1 MKGDFSRIRFT
12 PEKNYTAVLQQ
23 QGRVALDAD
32 SNEQTAIDAYLRDT
46 TNVNVI
52 GEYGAPANDAGFGIR
67 IVNGKILIGPGRYY
81 VSGILVENDRE
92 RAYGDQLFFI
102 PSTGATTDPSSESA
116 PMLDL
121 EAGKTVHFVLEVW
134 RRFVTELDDP
144 CLVEPAI
151 GQADTTARLQ
161 TIWRVIGTVSNT
173 TTAKPAAPQ
182 AAAQAEAQAP
192 APTSASDVTLTVDSS
207 GAGNCNQN
215 PIELLSSCCQGLY
228 RQTPLQH
235 TGRMAAKTNPG
246 GNDCGCQPIP
256 AAGYQGLENQ
266 LYRVEIHTGGDHSTA
281 TFKWSR
287 ENASVVAQVTN
298 VNGAIVTVNSL
309 GLDANL
315 GFQVN
320 QWVELIDDTYLYG
333 DTPNQPGVLYQIS
346 ALGPGPLQVTLS
358 GTPNVNPSMN
368 ARMRRWDQSGNSA
381 QPGGIPLSSAPM
393 TLEYGIEIDFAK
405 DGNYVSGDYWTIPAR
420 TANGQIDWACG
431 LHGDPFLPPDYFK
444 IYQAPLACVQLSPG
458 SKLPPAGADPRE
470 FLKLNY
476 LVQDCRLKFPPLTQ
490 VTCGDDG
497 PCTIVPKPGAGWEEP
512 LLALK
517 KGANADICFP
527 VGNFPLT
534 QTVILSGL
542 GNLRLSGGGYG
553 TQIVATGVSAALIF
567 DSCASVQISDL
578 AASTDTVLN
587 RKKRKGTPTLG
598 GTLSFADC
606 AEVSIDS
613 VALKCGF
620 AEERTAACITVQNS
634 FVEQTVVKRL
644 RLPLTGS
651 GEVRIRHC
659 NLEVGG
665 GQEGILLV
673 RVARAQV
680 EDNTLVAHLP
690 KAYTLSQ
697 RLQSLTYRANALRV
711 FFSGA
716 QYVKAA
722 VQKRA
727 QVEEKAAPAAQP
739 AAQPSAEPAAAPAP
753 EAPAGTAPETV
764 VAKTVQE
771 DSTVEFNDPMLS
783 LKPNATVTFNGH
795 TIKFRTHP
803 VLKDFWQTYVEQNAP
818 KTITNNRDLLLF
830 IKKTV
835 RSFLLNPKLI
845 RGNTAL
851 ISALASIDKAD
862 QVAMGRAISV
872 GGEGIQECRILNNSI
887 HDAVQGI
894 TVGMSN
900 HKEYPYI
907 RESAGTVT
915 IAGNQIYV
923 GMPPGTQFHNCQ
935 AIFLGNV
942 NSLMVENNFA
952 AVLTNPNLIFREAI
966 RVWGLFGRRIIVR
979 DSHLAGFYPGIWFN
993 PIVAPLNSDR
1003 PPLWLVEDN
1012 MAENDVHLVVFP
1024 LPPHPTQPPGT
1035 LPPAV
1040 TKMWVNNLS

>member
-32 SNEQTAIDAYLRDT
+32 ANEQTAIDAYLRDT
-46 TNVNVI
+46 TNVDLI
-52 GEYGAPANDAGFGIR
+52 GSHGAPANDAGFGIN
-67 IVNGKILIGPGRYY
+67 IENGKIRIGRGRYY
-81 VSGILVENDRE
+81 VDGILVENDRD
-92 RAYGDQLFFI
+92 RDYCDQPFLI
-102 PSTGATTDPSSESA
+102 PTTNPPDPSSESSLITA
-116 PMLDL
+116 L
-121 EAGKTVHFVLEVW
+121 ESGTNVQFVLQVW

-161 TIWRVIGTVSNT
+161 TIWRVIGTASDMSL
-173 TTAKPAAPQ
+173 AAPATPATSN
-182 AAAQAEAQAP
+182 AA
-192 APTSASDVTLTVDSS
+192 DSS
-207 GAGNCNQN
+207 NIAVTSDRTEAGNCNQN
-215 PIELLSSCCQGLY
+215 PIERLSSCCQSLY
-228 RQTPLQH
+228 QERPEQH
-235 TGRMAAKTNPG
+235 TGKMTAKTNPG
-246 GNDCGCQPIP
+246 GDDCGCQPIP

-266 LYRVEIHTGGDHSTA
+266 LYRVEIHTGGPYSEA

-287 ENASVVAQVTN
+287 ENASVVAQVTG
-298 VNGAIVTVNSL
+298 VNGMTVTLNSL
-309 GLDANL
+309 GPDANL

-320 QWVELIDDTYLYG
+320 QWVELSDDTYLFG

-346 ALGPGPLQVTLS
+346 ALGPGPSQVTLS
-358 GTPNVNPSMN
+358 GTPSVNTSRN
-368 ARMRRWDQSGNSA
+368 ARMRRWDQPMTAPST
-381 QPGGIPLSSAPM
+381 GIPVSSVPV
-393 TLEYGIEIDFAK
+393 TLEYGIEVTFSQ
-405 DGNYVSGDYWTIPAR
+405 DGNFVSGDYWTIPAR

-431 LHGDPFLPPDYFK
+431 SQDDPFLPPQYFS
-444 IYQAPLACVQLSPG
+444 IYQAPLACAQLSPDNP
-458 SKLPPAGADPRE
+458 PPATGAATDA
-470 FLKLNY
+470 FLKLKY
-476 LVQDCRLKFPPLTQ
+476 VVQDCRIKFPPLTAI
-490 VTCGDDG
+490 TCGDGG
-497 PCTIVPKPGAGWEEP
+497 PCTIVPKPGAGWEAP

-534 QTVILSGL
+534 QPVILTGL
-542 GNLRLSGGGYG
+542 GSLRLSGGGYG

-567 DSCASVQISDL
+567 DNCASVQISDL
-578 AASTDTVLN
+578 AASTDTVLI
-587 RKKRKGTPTLG
+587 RKKRKGTPALG

-606 AEVSIDS
+606 VEVSIDS
-613 VALKCGF
+613 VSLKCGF

-634 FVEQTVVKRL
+634 FVQQTMVKKV

-651 GEVRIRHC
+651 YEVRIRHC

-673 RVARAQV
+673 RVGRAQI
-680 EDNTLVAHLP
+680 EDNTLVA
-690 KAYTLSQ
+690 AANSSTLSW
-697 RLQSLTYRANALRV
+697 RLQSLTYRAKALRV

-722 VQKRA
+722 VQGTA
-727 QVEEKAAPAAQP
+727 QPEAKAAPAAQP
-739 AAQPSAEPAAAPAP
+739 AAQPSAQPAAQPSAESVPAPAR
-753 EAPAGTAPETV
+753 ETPAGTAPETTV
-764 VAKTVQE
+764 PTTVQQE
-771 DSTVEFNDPMLS
+771 GTVEFDDSVLS
-783 LKPNATVTFNGH
+783 LKSNATVTFNGH
-795 TIKFRTHP
+795 TLQFRTHP
-803 VLKDFWQTYVEQNAP
+803 LLKDFWQTYVAQNAP
-818 KTITNNRDLLLF
+818 KTIANNRDLLLF

-835 RSFLLNPKLI
+835 RSFLLNPKLV
-845 RGNTAL
+845 RGNTPL

-900 HKEYPYI
+900 HKEYPFI

-935 AIFLGNV
+935 AIFVGNV

-952 AVLTNPNLIFREAI
+952 AVLTNPDLVTREGI
-966 RVWGLFGRRIIVR
+966 RVWGVLGPKVIVR
-979 DSHLAGFYPGIWFN
+979 HSHLSGVEPGIIFR
-993 PIVAPLNSDR
+993 PLVLPKKDK
-1003 PPLWLVEDN
+1003 PPLWLVADN
-1012 MAENDVHLVVFP
+1012 MAELAGQVVHPPVNVFSG
-1024 LPPHPTQPPGT
+1024 QPQ
-1035 LPPAV
+1035 
-1040 TKMWVNNLS
+1040 WINNLSGL